1 MGKDWFPNKFQWN
14 VALHQLCLY
23 VCVNETMGLCALLID
38 VIYPTAE
45 MIVI

>member
-1 MGKDWFPNKFQWN
+1 MGKTGFQISFSWN

-45 MIVI
+45 MIII